1 MPQAESLTPAE
12 TPAASDGHPSLRVP
26 VEARGVAIV
35 ILATVATVWIL
46 DWAQTFFVSL
56 LVGILIAYTL
66 NPLVNGLQR
75 IKFPRVLATTA
86 VMIGVVCALVFGA
99 YSLGGQIQAI
109 INQLPTASSKL
120 SAALSNLR
128 DSQRR
133 TMQKVQSAARAIE
146 NATKPA
152 APVTT
157 VTPPPPPPPPPNPD
171 AEVSD
176 DTGTQPHAP
185 VTAPAQPIQIVV
197 EQPSSKLGSYL
208 WAGSVGALGI
218 LGQVVTVI
226 FLVYFLLL
234 AGDTFKRK
242 LVRIAGPSLSKKKIT
257 VTILDDINQSIQ
269 RYMFMLLTTN
279 IMVGLLS
286 WLAFRLIGLDNAGAW
301 AVAAGVLHL
310 IPYLGPAVAASATGM
325 AAFIQFNS
333 FSTALLIVGASLFI
347 ATVIGTFVT
356 TWMTGRIAKMNTAG
370 VFISLLFWGWLWGVW
385 GMLLSIPLIV
395 IIKVVSQ
402 QVEQLHPVAELLGE

>member
-171 AEVSD
+171 AEVGD
-176 DTGTQPHAP
+176 DTGTQPRAP

>member
-333 FSTALLIVGASLFI
+333 FSTALLVAGASLFI